1 MEGNVEGYNNEAKVQ
16 LTISNTS
23 LSSGNRKFTSLRCI
37 FFKCTIDLII
47 YLSNTSLTERSNSFF
62 LIELQNKK

>member
-1 MEGNVEGYNNEAKVQ
+1 MEGNVECYNNEAKVQ

-23 LSSGNRKFTSLRCI
+23 LSSGNRKFTSLWCI

-47 YLSNTSLTERSNSFF
+47 DSNTSLRERSNSFF
-62 LIELQNKK
+62 FIESQNKN